1 MKHST
6 FNQNTYIN
14 AYSKE
19 HYDRVTILLPKGDKD
34 KLKSAAEYDN
44 MTVTQY
50 VVTALKYYE
59 NRKGQNN
66 EEID

>member
-1 MKHST
+1 MNTIK

-19 HYDRVTILLPKGDKD
+19 HYDRVTILLPKGDKE
-34 KLKSAAEYDN
+34 KLKEVAKSNN

-50 VVTALKYYE
+50 LLMTKDFYEKYKE
-59 NRKGQNN
+59 GLV
-66 EEID
+66 

>member
-1 MKHST
+1 MKNHV

-19 HYDRVTILLPKGDKD
+19 HYDRVTILLPKGDKE
-34 KLKSAAEYDN
+34 KLKEVAKSNN

-50 VVTALKYYE
+50 LLMTRDFYE
-59 NRKGQNN
+59 RNK
-66 EEID
+66 EESI